1 MDEKKRVLIIEDD
14 KTTQLLLKTAFE
26 QAGFRVMAA
35 LDAMQGVM
43 SYRQFKPD
51 LIVLDMM
58 LPAGG
63 GAVVYERLQMMSGA
77 FELPVLVYTSL
88 PREEALAKVP
98 EGPKVR
104 ILSKSAKLPELIEA
118 AKQLLEA

>member
-35 LDAMQGVM
+35 LDAMQGIM

-104 ILSKSAKLPELIEA
+104 ILSKSAKLHELIEA

>member
-14 KTTQLLLKTAFE
+14 KTTQLMLKTAFE

-35 LDAMQGVM
+35 LDAMQGIM

-104 ILSKSAKLPELIEA
+104 ILSKSAKLHELIEA

>member
-14 KTTQLLLKTAFE
+14 KTTQLMLKTAFE

>member
-14 KTTQLLLKTAFE
+14 KTTQLMLKTAFE

-35 LDAMQGVM
+35 LDAMQGIM

-88 PREEALAKVP
+88 PRAEALAKVP

-104 ILSKSAKLPELIEA
+104 ILSKSAKLHELIEA
-118 AKQLLEA
+118 AKQLLDA

>member
-104 ILSKSAKLPELIEA
+104 ILSKSAKLHELIEA

>member
-14 KTTQLLLKTAFE
+14 KTTQLMLKTAFE

-35 LDAMQGVM
+35 LDAMQGIM

-88 PREEALAKVP
+88 PREEALARVP

-104 ILSKSAKLPELIEA
+104 ILSKSAKLHELIEA

>member
-14 KTTQLLLKTAFE
+14 KTTQLMLKTAFE

-35 LDAMQGVM
+35 LDAMQGIM